1 MREPWTCARQ
11 EPCHALES
19 VLHTSEAASLNPA
32 PVLSRHTRAASP
44 LASALATRIV
54 WPRLGIGVWCC
65 AVSVQPLDVYAGSE
79 ALSELHELGLQPGR
93 VRVIVGASGGPKWL
107 VLRGLDRVLMPW
119 LLAGAQA
126 PLHALGS
133 SIGAW
138 RLAALATTD
147 PLAALDRFERA
158 YAFEQR
164 YDGRPSAADV
174 SREGARILSAMLG
187 PEGVASIVAHESVR
201 LHIVTTRFRHL
212 GALSG
217 RGQWLGLGFAAML
230 NALARPALR
239 LSIER
244 VIFDAGADAGPFAPW
259 NHLPTRHVPLTADNA
274 YSALCASAAIPGVM
288 QGVATPPGAPVGV
301 YRDGGVADYHFG
313 AEVDVKDGLTLYP
326 HFYPHLV
333 PGYFDKALRW
343 RRTRG
348 LRRTVLIAPSA
359 SFVASLPGGKI
370 PDRNDFVRMPEAE
383 RLRAWSIVL
392 ERSRE
397 LGDAFG
403 ELIASGKL
411 ASVARALPV

>member
-1 MREPWTCARQ
+1 MT
-11 EPCHALES
+11 
-19 VLHTSEAASLNPA
+19 T
-32 PVLSRHTRAASP
+32 SP
-44 LASALATRIV
+44 LDIF
-54 WPRLGIGVWCC
+54 
-65 AVSVQPLDVYAGSE
+65 AGSD
-79 ALSELHELGLQPGR
+79 ALTELRELGLQPGR
-93 VRVIVGASGGPKWL
+93 VRAIVGASGGPKWL

-119 LLAGAQA
+119 LLSGAQA

-138 RLAALATTD
+138 RLAALASAD

-164 YDGRPSAADV
+164 YDGRPTAADV

-187 PEGVASIVAHESVR
+187 PAGVAPLVQHATVR

-212 GALSG
+212 GALEG

-259 NHLPTRHVPLTADNA
+259 NHLPTRHVPLTLENA

-288 QGVATPPGAPVGV
+288 QGVTTPAGAPVGV

-313 AEVDVKDGLTLYP
+313 AEVDVKDGITLYP

-333 PGYFDKALRW
+333 PGYFDKALSW

-348 LRRTVLIAPSA
+348 LRRTLLIAPSA

-383 RLRAWSIVL
+383 RLRAWSSVL

-403 ELIASGKL
+403 ELLAGGKL
-411 ASVARALPV
+411 ASVARPLPV